1 MKLYINE
8 NQKQGYIAPE
18 IYGHFSEHLG
28 RCIYEGLYVGEDSE
42 IPNENGMRKDVVEAL
57 KEIDVPVLRWPGG
70 CFADEYH
77 WKDGIGPK
85 EERKRM
91 VNTHWGGVTEDNS
104 FGTHEFFE
112 LCRQL
117 GCKTYVCGNVGSG
130 TVQEMSEWVEYM
142 TFDGVSPMADLRKKN
157 GHEKAWKLDY
167 FGVGNE
173 NWGCGGNMTPDYY
186 AHLYRRYQ
194 TYVRNYDKNAPVF
207 KVCGGADAADYN
219 WTDTVLHEC
228 FRKPAPADAHGFMD
242 GLSVHYYVGVEK
254 GQHKGSAVD
263 FDEND
268 WFYTMKRALGMEEV
282 IRRHGAI
289 MDQYDPEKKIGMIV
303 DEWGCWHDVETG
315 TNPGFLYQ
323 QSTMRDAIVAGVTL
337 NIFNK
342 HCDRVKMACIA
353 QIVNVLQAVV
363 LTEGKKMLRT
373 PTWQVFHMYK
383 HHQGAEL
390 VESCLEGNGM
400 TGVGEMQVTDV
411 HESVSVDKDGVIT
424 VTLNNLSLTEAK
436 DLEIVLTEKK
446 PSSVEGTI
454 LHGAMNAHN
463 TFEEPENVAEK
474 AFQEFT
480 LTERG
485 LSLTIPACS
494 VLMLRIR

>member
-1 MKLYINE
+1 
-8 NQKQGYIAPE
+8 
-18 IYGHFSEHLG
+18 
-28 RCIYEGLYVGEDSE
+28 
-42 IPNENGMRKDVVEAL
+42 
-57 KEIDVPVLRWPGG
+57 
-70 CFADEYH
+70 
-77 WKDGIGPK
+77 
-85 EERKRM
+85 
-91 VNTHWGGVTEDNS
+91 
-104 FGTHEFFE
+104 
-112 LCRQL
+112 
-117 GCKTYVCGNVGSG
+117 
-130 TVQEMSEWVEYM
+130 
-142 TFDGVSPMADLRKKN
+142 
-157 GHEKAWKLDY
+157 
-167 FGVGNE
+167 
-173 NWGCGGNMTPDYY
+173 MTPDYY

-228 FRKPAPADAHGFMD
+228 FRKPAPESAHGFMD

-254 GQHKGSAVD
+254 GQHKGNATN
-263 FDEND
+263 FDENE
-268 WFYTMKRALGMEEV
+268 WFYTMKRALGMEDV

-289 MDQYDPEKKIGMIV
+289 MDRYDPEKKIGMIV

-390 VESCLEGNGM
+390 VESCLEGNGT
-400 TGVGEMQVTDV
+400 TGTEEMQVTDV
-411 HESVSVDKDGVIT
+411 HESVSVDKDGVVT
-424 VTLNNLSLTEAK
+424 VTLNNLSLTDEK
-436 DLEIVLTEKK
+436 ELEIVLAEKN

-463 TFEEPENVAEK
+463 TFEEPENVVEK
-474 AFQEFT
+474 EFQEFT

-485 LSLTIPACS
+485 ITLTIPPCS
-494 VLMLRIR
+494 VMMLRIH